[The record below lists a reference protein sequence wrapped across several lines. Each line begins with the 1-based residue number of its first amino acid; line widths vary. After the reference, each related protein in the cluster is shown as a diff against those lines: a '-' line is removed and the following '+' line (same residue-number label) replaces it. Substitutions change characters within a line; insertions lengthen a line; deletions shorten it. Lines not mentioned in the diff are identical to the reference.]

1 MSVSKKLQTRTY
13 FLDTAHVEM
22 GGEIYKAIK
31 AAMRMRADNF
41 ETNQH
46 PFALA
51 SKMAGELGN
60 AMYGLNTWEEGRHE
74 DGDRL
79 AEMCRKTHKFV
90 MDLLDSEIRAIV
102 DKQREREAMLAELT
116 PEERRGLEIHEEM
129 HREFRDKFA
138 KTAVEV

>member
-13 FLDTAHVEM
+13 FLDTAHVDM

-31 AAMRMRADNF
+31 AAMRTRTDNF
-41 ETNQH
+41 ETNLT

-51 SKMAGELGN
+51 SKMASEIGN

-102 DKQREREAMLAELT
+102 DKQREREAEVLARNDYPVDT
-116 PEERRGLEIHEEM
+116 GLKIHDMM
-129 HREFRDKFA
+129 H
-138 KTAVEV
+138 EVIGGKHNA

>member
-51 SKMAGELGN
+51 SKMASEIGH

-90 MDLLDSEIRAIV
+90 MDLLEAEIRQIV
-102 DKQREREAMLAELT
+102 DGAAYSPRAAQRKTKAEFQVAK
-116 PEERRGLEIHEEM
+116 LE
-129 HREFRDKFA
+129 
-138 KTAVEV
+138 KTALEV